1 MDESACQLDAKQCV
15 PCRGGVEPLRG
26 EAICKL
32 RTQIDPSWS
41 VCDEHHLER
50 IFKFKNFL
58 QALDFTNL
66 IGKLAEAQGHHPE
79 ITLTWGKVT
88 VRIWTHKING
98 LHENDFI
105 LAAKIDKTLFE
116 SGV

>member
-1 MDESACQLDAKQCV
+1 MDETACQLNAKQCV

-26 EAICKL
+26 TKISIFQK
-32 RTQIDPSWS
+32 QVDSSWA
-41 VCDEHHLER
+41 VCNEHHLER
-50 IFKFKNFL
+50 TFNFKNFL
-58 QALDFTNL
+58 QALDFTNV
-66 IGKLAEAQGHHPE
+66 IGRLAESQGHHPE

-105 LAAKIDKTLFE
+105 LATKIDKILSE
-116 SGV
+116 SEV